1 MNNLEQQ
8 VAEVKNPNQL
18 DLFAGVLLTQEQ
30 QEMVDNHID
39 RCNKNAEYHKQINQR
54 LEQMLLDAGFIKG
67 KDFVNDFETKVTTRE
82 VTLGYTWR
90 NNAFET
96 EVTYTE
102 IKGSIRLKGVYF
114 TSKELQEREFSI
126 ELDNDKVQCTAIQ
139 DQYRYIKP
147 TTLLEKLHKYN
158 ETQEYSYNEYVKRN
172 SLIDTIVEKYTKL
185 YPNATV
191 EVKNEWSK
199 YSGTFGIIEVKFQ
212 SGSYVQF
219 TMDTHNQVER
229 FYKKYDA
236 QFEQMSVEEVLNKF
250 NNQ

>member
-1 MNNLEQQ
+1 MTNEGQ
-8 VAEVKNPNQL
+8 QL

-30 QEMVDNHID
+30 EQMVANHID
-39 RCNKNAEYHKQINQR
+39 RCNKNAVYFEQNNQR
-54 LEQMLLDAGFIKG
+54 LEQMLLGAGFIKG
-67 KDFVNDFETKVTTRE
+67 TDFVNDFETKVTTRD
-82 VTLGYTWR
+82 VTLGSTW
-90 NNAFET
+90 NNTQFET
-96 EVTYTE
+96 TVTYTE
-102 IKGSIRLKGVYF
+102 TKGSIRLKGVYF
-114 TSKELQEREFSI
+114 NCKELQEREFSI
-126 ELDNDKVQCTAIQ
+126 DLDKDKVQCTAVQ

-147 TTLLEKLHKYN
+147 TTLLEKLRNYN
-158 ETQEYSYNEYVKRN
+158 VTQENTYNEYVKRN
-172 SLIDTIVEKYTKL
+172 SLKDSIVEKYTKL

-212 SGSYVQF
+212 SGSYIQF
-219 TMDTHNQVER
+219 TLDTHNQVER

>member
-1 MNNLEQQ
+1 M
-8 VAEVKNPNQL
+8 KNVGQQL
-18 DLFAGVLLTQEQ
+18 DLFAGVLLTEEQ
-30 QEMVDNHID
+30 QKMVDNHID
-39 RCNKNAEYHKQINQR
+39 RCNKNAEYLKQNHQR
-54 LEQMLLDAGFIKG
+54 LEQMLLDAGFIKDV
-67 KDFVNDFETKVTTRE
+67 DFVNDFETQTKTRD
-82 VTLGYTWR
+82 VILGYSY
-90 NNAFET
+90 NNTQFET
-96 EVTYTE
+96 EVTHVET
-102 IKGSIRLKGVYF
+102 KGSIRLKGVYF
-114 TSKELQEREFSI
+114 NTKELQEREFSI
-126 ELDNDKVQCTAIQ
+126 ELDKDKVQCTSIQ

-158 ETQEYSYNEYVKRN
+158 ETQKYSYNEYVKRN
-172 SLIDTIVEKYTKL
+172 SLRDSIVEKYTEL

>member
-1 MNNLEQQ
+1 M
-8 VAEVKNPNQL
+8 KNVGQQL

-39 RCNKNAEYHKQINQR
+39 RCNKNAECHKQIYQR
-54 LEQMLLDAGFIKG
+54 LEQMLLDAGFIKD

-82 VTLGYTWR
+82 VTLGYTWK

-96 EVTYTE
+96 EVTFTE
-102 IKGSIRLKGVYF
+102 TKGGVRLKGVYF

-126 ELDNDKVQCTAIQ
+126 ELDHDKVQCTAIQ

-147 TTLLEKLHKYN
+147 TTLLEKLRNYN

-172 SLIDTIVEKYTKL
+172 SLKDSIVEKYTKL

-191 EVKNEWSK
+191 EVKNEYSK
-199 YSGTFGIIEVKFQ
+199 YSGSFEVIEVKFK

-219 TMDTHNQVER
+219 TMDTHNQTER
-229 FYKKYDA
+229 LYKKYDA
-236 QFEQMSVEEVLNKF
+236 QFEKMDVNEVLNKF

>member
-1 MNNLEQQ
+1 M
-8 VAEVKNPNQL
+8 KNVGQQL
-18 DLFAGVLLTQEQ
+18 DLFAGILLTEEQ
-30 QEMVDNHID
+30 QKMVDNHID
-39 RCNKNAEYHKQINQR
+39 RCNKNAEYLKQNNQR
-54 LEQMLLDAGFIKG
+54 LEQMLLGAGFIKDV
-67 KDFVNDFETKVTTRE
+67 DFVNDFETQTKTRD
-82 VTLGYTWR
+82 VVLGYSY
-90 NNAFET
+90 NNTQFET
-96 EVTYTE
+96 EVTHVET
-102 IKGSIRLKGVYF
+102 KGSIRLKAVYF
-114 TSKELQEREFSI
+114 NTKELQEREFSI
-126 ELDNDKVQCTAIQ
+126 DLDKDKVQCTAIQ

-147 TTLLEKLHKYN
+147 TTLLEKLRTYD
-158 ETQEYSYNEYVKRN
+158 ERQRYSYNEYVKRN
-172 SLIDTIVEKYTKL
+172 SLKDSIVEKYTKL

>member
-1 MNNLEQQ
+1 M
-8 VAEVKNPNQL
+8 KNVGQQL

-30 QEMVDNHID
+30 QEMVDKHID
-39 RCNKNAEYHKQINQR
+39 RCNKNAEYLKQNNQR
-54 LEQMLLDAGFIKG
+54 LEQMLLGAGFIKDV
-67 KDFVNDFETKVTTRE
+67 DFVNDFETQTKTRD
-82 VTLGYTWR
+82 VILGYSY
-90 NNAFET
+90 NNTQFET
-96 EVTYTE
+96 EVTHVET
-102 IKGSIRLKGVYF
+102 KGSIRLKAVYF
-114 TSKELQEREFSI
+114 NTKELQEREFSI
-126 ELDNDKVQCTAIQ
+126 DLDKDKVQCTAIQ

-147 TTLLEKLHKYN
+147 TTLLEKLRTYD
-158 ETQEYSYNEYVKRN
+158 ERQRYSYNEYVKRN
-172 SLIDTIVEKYTKL
+172 SLKDSIVEKYTKL

>member
-82 VTLGYTWR
+82 VTLGSTWK
-90 NNAFET
+90 NNTFET
-96 EVTYTE
+96 EVTCTE
-102 IKGSIRLKGVYF
+102 TKGNIRLKAVYF

-126 ELDNDKVQCTAIQ
+126 ELDKDKVQCTAIQ

-147 TTLLEKLHKYN
+147 TTLLEKLRNYN
-158 ETQEYSYNEYVKRN
+158 ETQEYTYNEYVKKNALTN
-172 SLIDTIVEKYTKL
+172 SIIKKYTEL

-191 EVKNEWSK
+191 EAKNEWSK
-199 YSGTFGIIEVKFQ
+199 YSGSFQILEVKFP
-212 SGSYVQF
+212 SGSYIQF
-219 TMDTHNQVER
+219 TVDNYKQEER
-229 FYKKYDA
+229 LYKKYDA
-236 QFEQMSVEEVLNKF
+236 QFEQMSLEEVLNKF

>member
-1 MNNLEQQ
+1 MTNVGQ
-8 VAEVKNPNQL
+8 QL

-30 QEMVDNHID
+30 EQMVANHID
-39 RCNKNAEYHKQINQR
+39 RCNKNAVYFEQNNQR
-54 LEQMLLDAGFIKG
+54 LEQMLLGAGFIKG
-67 KDFVNDFETKVTTRE
+67 TDFVNDFETKVTTRD
-82 VTLGYTWR
+82 VTLGSTW
-90 NNAFET
+90 NNTQFET
-96 EVTYTE
+96 TVTYTE
-102 IKGSIRLKGVYF
+102 TKGSIRLKGVYF
-114 TSKELQEREFSI
+114 NCKELQEREFSI
-126 ELDNDKVQCTAIQ
+126 DLDKDKVQCTAVQ

-147 TTLLEKLHKYN
+147 TTLLEKLRNYN
-158 ETQEYSYNEYVKRN
+158 ATQENTYNEYVKRN
-172 SLIDTIVEKYTKL
+172 SLKDSIVEKYTKL

-212 SGSYVQF
+212 SGSYIQF
-219 TMDTHNQVER
+219 TLDTHNQVER

>member
-1 MNNLEQQ
+1 M
-8 VAEVKNPNQL
+8 KNVGQQL

-39 RCNKNAEYHKQINQR
+39 RCNKNAEYLKQNNQR
-54 LEQMLLDAGFIKG
+54 LEQMLLGAGFIKD
-67 KDFVNDFETKVTTRE
+67 KDFVNDFETQTKARE
-82 VTLGYTWR
+82 VTLGYTWK
-90 NNAFET
+90 NNTFET

-102 IKGSIRLKGVYF
+102 TKGSLRLKGVYF
-114 TSKELQEREFSI
+114 NSKELLEREFSV
-126 ELDNDKVQCTAIQ
+126 DFDKDKVQCTAVQ

-147 TTLLEKLHKYN
+147 TTLLEKLHNYN
-158 ETQEYSYNEYVKRN
+158 AKEENTYNEYVKRN
-172 SLIDTIVEKYTKL
+172 SLKDSIVEKYTKL
-185 YPNATV
+185 YPNATI
-191 EVKNEWSK
+191 EAKNEWSK

-219 TMDTHNQVER
+219 TIDTHNQVER

-236 QFEQMSVEEVLNKF
+236 QFEVMHVDEVLNKF

>member
-1 MNNLEQQ
+1 M
-8 VAEVKNPNQL
+8 KNVGQQL

-30 QEMVDNHID
+30 EQMVANHID
-39 RCNKNAEYHKQINQR
+39 RCNKNAVYFEQNNQR
-54 LEQMLLDAGFIKG
+54 LEQMLLGAGFIKG
-67 KDFVNDFETKVTTRE
+67 TDFVNDFETKVTTRDI
-82 VTLGYTWR
+82 TLGSSY
-90 NNAFET
+90 NNNQFET
-96 EVTYTE
+96 TITYTE
-102 IKGSIRLKGVYF
+102 TKGSIRLKGVYF
-114 TSKELQEREFSI
+114 NCKELQEREFSI
-126 ELDNDKVQCTAIQ
+126 DLDKDKVQCTAVQ

-147 TTLLEKLHKYN
+147 TTLLEKLRKYN
-158 ETQEYSYNEYVKRN
+158 STQEYSYNEYVKRN
-172 SLIDTIVEKYTKL
+172 SLKDSIVEKYTKL

-219 TMDTHNQVER
+219 TIDTHNQVER

-236 QFEQMSVEEVLNKF
+236 QFEQMDVNEVLNKF

>member
-1 MNNLEQQ
+1 M
-8 VAEVKNPNQL
+8 KNVGQQL
-18 DLFAGVLLTQEQ
+18 DLFAGILLTEEQ
-30 QEMVDNHID
+30 QKMVDNHID
-39 RCNKNAEYHKQINQR
+39 RCNKNAEYLKQNNQR
-54 LEQMLLDAGFIKG
+54 LEQMLLGAGFIKDV
-67 KDFVNDFETKVTTRE
+67 DFVNDFETQTKTRE
-82 VTLGYTWR
+82 VTLGYSY
-90 NNAFET
+90 NNTQFET
-96 EVTYTE
+96 EVTHVET
-102 IKGSIRLKGVYF
+102 KGSIRLKAVYF
-114 TSKELQEREFSI
+114 NTKELQEREFSI
-126 ELDNDKVQCTAIQ
+126 DLDKDKVQCTAIQ

-147 TTLLEKLHKYN
+147 TTLLEKLRTYD
-158 ETQEYSYNEYVKRN
+158 ERQRYSYNEYVERN
-172 SLIDTIVEKYTKL
+172 SLKDSIVKKYTEL
-185 YPNATV
+185 YPNATI

>member
-8 VAEVKNPNQL
+8 VEVKNPNQL
-18 DLFAGVLLTQEQ
+18 DLFAGILLTQEQ
-30 QEMVDNHID
+30 QEMINDYVD

-90 NNAFET
+90 NNTFET

-102 IKGSIRLKGVYF
+102 TKGSVRLKGVYF
-114 TSKELQEREFSI
+114 NSKELLEREFNV
-126 ELDNDKVQCTAIQ
+126 DFDKDKVQCTAVQ

-147 TTLLEKLHKYN
+147 TTLLEKLRNYN
-158 ETQEYSYNEYVKRN
+158 EKEEYTYNEYVKKNALTN
-172 SLIDTIVEKYTKL
+172 SIIKKYTEL

-199 YSGTFGIIEVKFQ
+199 YSGSFQILEVKFQ

-219 TMDTHNQVER
+219 TIDAYKQEER
-229 FYKKYDA
+229 LYKKYDV

>member
-1 MNNLEQQ
+1 M
-8 VAEVKNPNQL
+8 KNVGQQL

-30 QEMVDNHID
+30 QEMVDKHID
-39 RCNKNAEYHKQINQR
+39 RCNKNAEYLKQNNQH
-54 LEQMLLDAGFIKG
+54 LEQMLLGAGFIKDV
-67 KDFVNDFETKVTTRE
+67 DFVNDFETQTKTRD
-82 VTLGYTWR
+82 VILGYSY
-90 NNAFET
+90 NNTQFET
-96 EVTYTE
+96 EVTHVET
-102 IKGSIRLKGVYF
+102 KGSIRLKAVYF
-114 TSKELQEREFSI
+114 NTKELQEREFSI
-126 ELDNDKVQCTAIQ
+126 DLDKDKVQCTAIQ

-147 TTLLEKLHKYN
+147 TTLLEKLRTYD
-158 ETQEYSYNEYVKRN
+158 ERQRYSYNEYVKRN
-172 SLIDTIVEKYTKL
+172 SLKDSIVEKYTKL

-219 TMDTHNQVER
+219 TLDTHNQIER